1 MMSSPLDDVMY
12 PSDSSTDS
20 KQAKKSYL
28 RLPTFYNEQGTT
40 RPFYLFP
47 LFLLINIITMA
58 DRAIIPGASQ
68 EFLAFLGGASDS
80 PAVVK
85 NNPDAGLGILQAAFM
100 IGYTLAIILSGHY
113 VHKIKWKPL
122 VFFGLCVW
130 WLGVLGS
137 GNAKQYNSFYVLLF
151 SRMATGCSE
160 AAFQVVAPP
169 LIQDR
174 AGKRAGF
181 WLSIFLMGLPLG
193 LSVGYIYGSHMATSE
208 LWGWDWA
215 YYWMC
220 IGSFPLLVVF
230 AFVRD
235 VTNGGVLS
243 GEVVDVEL
251 EGVGSVTAVIID
263 GERDEV
269 DEEDERERSTSLT
282 TATTLEPLLPPL
294 DNNSNSAVDAT
305 SKHHHNNSS
314 AADKKDKFTIL
325 SEVKTCLNSKIL
337 VTLSLGQAA
346 IFGVVTA
353 LGTFGGAFI
362 LALQL
367 FDDEKVA
374 ATWFGITAALAGVIG
389 TPLGGSLVDKILAR
403 YGAGDNDNDG
413 GASSSGLRGEGIDD
427 SLRHPI
433 IASILPRMNALV
445 AAAMLFIFPTLAMQD
460 AAFFLF
466 FLFVGWTLLFATQ
479 TGISICAMLSVKNA
493 HRPNALA
500 FISIA
505 GHLLGDVPLP
515 IILGLIK
522 DRLAP
527 GCKVGED
534 GSFSKPEEC
543 ASQEKGV
550 RATLAIAYVWVLWA
564 LVFFELARRLSRIE
578 IGKRRSDEINSLLLQ
593 EEDSNGASANG
604 EKNNSSFRY
613 YHSKFQPTPQQS
625 GRSLA

>member
-1 MMSSPLDDVMY
+1 MLTV
-12 PSDSSTDS
+12 
-20 KQAKKSYL
+20 
-28 RLPTFYNEQGTT
+28 T
-40 RPFYLFP
+40 RH
-47 LFLLINIITMA
+47 TC
-58 DRAIIPGASQ
+58 IPNQ
-68 EFLAFLGGASDS
+68 Q
-80 PAVVK
+80 
-85 NNPDAGLGILQAAFM
+85 GILQAAFM
-100 IGYTLAIILSGHY
+100 GGYTISIIFSGHY

-174 AGKRAGF
+174 AGTHAGF

-193 LSVGYIYGSHMATSE
+193 LSLGYIYGSHMATSMI
-208 LWGWDWA
+208 WGWDWA

-220 IGSFPLLVVF
+220 IGSFPLLIVF

-235 VTNGGVLS
+235 TTNGGILS
-243 GEVVDVEL
+243 GAGENNDDDD
-251 EGVGSVTAVIID
+251 TATGGMMD
-263 GERDEV
+263 GERREG
-269 DEEDERERSTSLT
+269 EGERRMSST
-282 TATTLEPLLPPL
+282 ATLEPLLPPPT
-294 DNNSNSAVDAT
+294 SAFDALS
-305 SKHHHNNSS
+305 SKHHDEDSG
-314 AADKKDKFTIL
+314 DKKMHKFTIL
-325 SEVKTCLNSKIL
+325 SEVKACLNSKIL

-389 TPLGGSLVDKILAR
+389 TPLGGSFVDKILAR
-403 YGAGDNDNDG
+403 YGVGHDDDDNDG
-413 GASSSGLRGEGIDD
+413 GSGVRGEGVDD

-433 IASILPRMNALV
+433 IASILPGMNALV
-445 AAAMLFIFPTLAMQD
+445 TVAMIFIFPTLAMQNS
-460 AAFFLF
+460 AFFLC

-479 TGISICAMLSVKNA
+479 TGISICAMLSVKKE

-515 IILGLIK
+515 IVLGLIK
-522 DRLAP
+522 DHLAP
-527 GCKVGED
+527 ECKVGED
-534 GSFSKPEEC
+534 GSFSNPNEC

-550 RATLAIAYVWVLWA
+550 RETLAIAYVWVLWSIF
-564 LVFFELARRLSRIE
+564 FFELARRLSRTE
-578 IGKRRSDEINSLLLQ
+578 IGKRRSDEVNPLLLR
-593 EEDSNGASANG
+593 EEDSNGAA
-604 EKNNSSFRY
+604 EKNNSTFQY
-613 YHSKFQPTPQQS
+613 YHSKFQPTPQPSQS
-625 GRSLA
+625 TM

>member
-1 MMSSPLDDVMY
+1 
-12 PSDSSTDS
+12 
-20 KQAKKSYL
+20 
-28 RLPTFYNEQGTT
+28 
-40 RPFYLFP
+40 
-47 LFLLINIITMA
+47 
-58 DRAIIPGASQ
+58 
-68 EFLAFLGGASDS
+68 
-80 PAVVK
+80 
-85 NNPDAGLGILQAAFM
+85 M
-100 IGYTLAIILSGHY
+100 IGYTIAIILSGHY

-122 VFFGLCVW
+122 VFSGLCIW

-151 SRMATGCSE
+151 SRMATGCAE

-174 AGKRAGF
+174 AGDRAGF
-181 WLSIFLMGLPLG
+181 WLSVFLMGLPLG
-193 LSVGYIYGSHMATSE
+193 LSVGYIYGSHMATSV

-220 IGSFPLLVVF
+220 IGSFPLLIVF

-235 VTNGGVLS
+235 KTNGGILS
-243 GEVVDVEL
+243 GEEVEVVEEGL
-251 EGVGSVTAVIID
+251 EEDATILTEAI
-263 GERDEV
+263 V
-269 DEEDERERSTSLT
+269 DETTLTSST
-282 TATTLEPLLPPL
+282 ATLEPLLPPPSRTSSSNITINN
-294 DNNSNSAVDAT
+294 NNSEVTTS
-305 SKHHHNNSS
+305 SKHHNNTSGN
-314 AADKKDKFTIL
+314 DKKDKFTIL

-337 VTLSLGQAA
+337 VSLSLGQAA

-367 FDDEKVA
+367 FNDEKVA

-403 YGAGDNDNDG
+403 YGAGDTADNHNGSG
-413 GASSSGLRGEGIDD
+413 GGVRGEGVDD

-445 AAAMLFIFPTLAMQD
+445 AIGMIFIFPTLAMRN
-460 AAFFLF
+460 AAFFLC

-479 TGISICAMLSVKNA
+479 TGISICAMLSVSKA

-500 FISIA
+500 FLSIA

-515 IILGLIK
+515 IVLGLIK
-522 DRLAP
+522 DKLAP

-534 GSFSKPEEC
+534 GSFSNPDEC
-543 ASQEKGV
+543 SSQEKGV
-550 RATLAIAYVWVLWA
+550 RVTLAIAYAWVLWS

-593 EEDSNGASANG
+593 EDDGADGAAANG
-604 EKNNSSFRY
+604 DKGNNSTFQY
-613 YHSKFQPTPQQS
+613 YHSKFQPTPRQS
-625 GRSLA
+625 S

>member
-1 MMSSPLDDVMY
+1 
-12 PSDSSTDS
+12 
-20 KQAKKSYL
+20 
-28 RLPTFYNEQGTT
+28 
-40 RPFYLFP
+40 
-47 LFLLINIITMA
+47 MA

-68 EFLAFLGGASDS
+68 EFLGFLGGAFDA
-80 PAVVK
+80 PRVVK
-85 NNPDAGLGILQAAFM
+85 DNPDAGLGILQAAFM
-100 IGYTLAIILSGHY
+100 IGYTIAIILSGHY

-122 VFFGLCVW
+122 VFSGLCIW

-174 AGKRAGF
+174 AGARAGF
-181 WLSIFLMGLPLG
+181 WLSVFLMGLPLG
-193 LSVGYIYGSHMATSE
+193 LSVGYIYGSHMATSV

-220 IGSFPLLVVF
+220 IGSFPLLIVF

-235 VTNGGVLS
+235 RTNGGILS
-243 GEVVDVEL
+243 GEE
-251 EGVGSVTAVIID
+251 EK
-263 GERDEV
+263 EEHQEEE
-269 DEEDERERSTSLT
+269 EEDEATTTTDDAVTSST
-282 TATTLEPLLPPL
+282 ATLEPLLPPPRTSSPNITINNN
-294 DNNSNSAVDAT
+294 NNSAQNAS
-305 SKHHHNNSS
+305 SKHHDNSIG
-314 AADKKDKFTIL
+314 DKKDKFTIL

-337 VTLSLGQAA
+337 VSLSLGQAA

-367 FDDEKVA
+367 FNDEKVA

-403 YGAGDNDNDG
+403 YGAGDTDNNDG
-413 GASSSGLRGEGIDD
+413 SGGGGGGVRGEGVDD

-445 AAAMLFIFPTLAMQD
+445 AVGMVFIFPTLAMKD
-460 AAFFLF
+460 AAFFLC

-479 TGISICAMLSVKNA
+479 TGISICAMLSVRKA

-515 IILGLIK
+515 IVLGLIK
-522 DRLAP
+522 DHLAP

-534 GSFSKPEEC
+534 GSFSNPDEC
-543 ASQEKGV
+543 SSQEKGV
-550 RATLAIAYVWVLWA
+550 RATLAIAYVWVLWS
-564 LVFFELARRLSRIE
+564 LVFFEVARRLSRIE
-578 IGKRRSDEINSLLLQ
+578 IGKRRSDEINSLLLL
-593 EEDSNGASANG
+593 EEDSNGAAAANG
-604 EKNNSSFRY
+604 EKNNSTFQY
-613 YHSKFQPTPQQS
+613 YHSKFQPTTPRQS
-625 GRSLA
+625 S

>member
-1 MMSSPLDDVMY
+1 M
-12 PSDSSTDS
+12 
-20 KQAKKSYL
+20 
-28 RLPTFYNEQGTT
+28 G
-40 RPFYLFP
+40 
-47 LFLLINIITMA
+47 
-58 DRAIIPGASQ
+58 
-68 EFLAFLGGASDS
+68 
-80 PAVVK
+80 
-85 NNPDAGLGILQAAFM
+85 
-100 IGYTLAIILSGHY
+100 GYTISIIFSGHY

-122 VFFGLCVW
+122 VFSGLCIW

-174 AGKRAGF
+174 AGGQAVGF

-193 LSVGYIYGSHMATSE
+193 LSLGYIYGSHMATSAM
-208 LWGWDWA
+208 WGWDWA

-220 IGSFPLLVVF
+220 IGSFPLLIVF

-235 VTNGGVLS
+235 TTNGGILS
-243 GEVVDVEL
+243 GAQEEV
-251 EGVGSVTAVIID
+251 
-263 GERDEV
+263 
-269 DEEDERERSTSLT
+269 EEDAEGDDDDDDEQRKRRTSST
-282 TATTLEPLLPPL
+282 ATLEPLLPLSPP
-294 DNNSNSAVDAT
+294 NSAVLTDLS
-305 SKHHHNNSS
+305 SKHHESIHHNKCGG
-314 AADKKDKFTIL
+314 DKKFTIL
-325 SEVKTCLNSKIL
+325 SEVKACLNSKIL
-337 VTLSLGQAA
+337 CSLSLGQAA

-353 LGTFGGAFI
+353 LGTFGGTFI

-367 FDDEKVA
+367 FNDEKEA

-389 TPLGGSLVDKILAR
+389 TPLGGGIIDKILIR
-403 YGAGDNDNDG
+403 YGAGDDNDG
-413 GASSSGLRGEGIDD
+413 SSSGARGEGVDD

-445 AAAMLFIFPTLAMQD
+445 AVGMLFIFPTLAMQN
-460 AAFFLF
+460 AAFFLG

-479 TGISICAMLSVKNA
+479 TGISICAMLSVTKE

-515 IILGLIK
+515 IVLGLIK
-522 DRLAP
+522 DHLAP

-534 GSFSKPEEC
+534 GSYSNPNEC

-578 IGKRRSDEINSLLLQ
+578 IGKRRSEEVNPLLLQ
-593 EEDSNGASANG
+593 EEDSNGAAAGGG
-604 EKNNSSFRY
+604 EKKKSTFQY
-613 YHSKFQPTPQQS
+613 YHSKFHPTPQS
-625 GRSLA
+625 SVA

>member
-1 MMSSPLDDVMY
+1 M
-12 PSDSSTDS
+12 
-20 KQAKKSYL
+20 
-28 RLPTFYNEQGTT
+28 G
-40 RPFYLFP
+40 
-47 LFLLINIITMA
+47 
-58 DRAIIPGASQ
+58 
-68 EFLAFLGGASDS
+68 
-80 PAVVK
+80 
-85 NNPDAGLGILQAAFM
+85 
-100 IGYTLAIILSGHY
+100 GYTISIIFSGHY

-122 VFFGLCVW
+122 VFFSLCVW

-174 AGKRAGF
+174 AGTHAGF

-193 LSVGYIYGSHMATSE
+193 LSLGYIYGSHMATST

-220 IGSFPLLVVF
+220 IGSLPLLIVL

-235 VTNGGVLS
+235 TTNGGILS
-243 GEVVDVEL
+243 GAGEDEDIATIMIGDGRRG
-251 EGVGSVTAVIID
+251 E
-263 GERDEV
+263 GER
-269 DEEDERERSTSLT
+269 RMSSTS
-282 TATTLEPLLPPL
+282 TLEPLLPPI
-294 DNNSNSAVDAT
+294 NNNGAVDA
-305 SKHHHNNSS
+305 SS
-314 AADKKDKFTIL
+314 RNHDDNHGEKMRKFTIL
-325 SEVKTCLNSKIL
+325 SEVKACLNSKIL

-389 TPLGGSLVDKILAR
+389 TPIGGSFVDKILAR
-403 YGAGDNDNDG
+403 YGAGRDG
-413 GASSSGLRGEGIDD
+413 DDDGSGVRVEGVDD

-433 IASILPRMNALV
+433 IASILPGMNALV
-445 AAAMLFIFPTLAMQD
+445 TAAMIFVFPTLAMQN
-460 AAFFLF
+460 AAFFLC

-479 TGISICAMLSVKNA
+479 TGISICAMLSVKKE

-505 GHLLGDVPLP
+505 GHMLGDVPLP
-515 IILGLIK
+515 IVLGLIK
-522 DRLAP
+522 DHLAP

-534 GSFSKPEEC
+534 GSFSNPDAC

-550 RATLAIAYVWVLWA
+550 RETLAIAYVWVLWSI
-564 LVFFELARRLSRIE
+564 VFFELARRLSRIE
-578 IGKRRSDEINSLLLQ
+578 IGKRRSDEVNPLLLR
-593 EEDSNGASANG
+593 EEDSNGAV
-604 EKNNSSFRY
+604 EKNRSTFQY
-613 YHSKFQPTPQQS
+613 YHSKFQPTPQPSQS
-625 GRSLA
+625 TL

>member
-1 MMSSPLDDVMY
+1 
-12 PSDSSTDS
+12 
-20 KQAKKSYL
+20 
-28 RLPTFYNEQGTT
+28 
-40 RPFYLFP
+40 
-47 LFLLINIITMA
+47 MA

-68 EFLAFLGGASDS
+68 EFLGFLVSAADA
-80 PAVVK
+80 PKLVRE
-85 NNPDAGLGILQAAFM
+85 NPDAGLGILQAAFM
-100 IGYTLAIILSGHY
+100 IGYTVAIILSGHY
-113 VHKIKWKPL
+113 VHQIKWKPL
-122 VFFGLCVW
+122 VFSGLCVW

-174 AGKRAGF
+174 AGNRAGF

-193 LSVGYIYGSHMATSE
+193 LSVGYIYGSYLATSE
-208 LWGWDWA
+208 VWGWDWA
-215 YYWMC
+215 YFWMF

-235 VTNGGVLS
+235 TTNGGILS
-243 GEVVDVEL
+243 GDCHGNHSVGIVE
-251 EGVGSVTAVIID
+251 G
-263 GERDEV
+263 GEKRLPETMTT
-269 DEEDERERSTSLT
+269 TS
-282 TATTLEPLLPPL
+282 LEPLLPTP
-294 DNNSNSAVDAT
+294 DNNSAVDAT
-305 SKHHHNNSS
+305 TSKIC
-314 AADKKDKFTIL
+314 DGDGEKLETFTLL
-325 SEVKTCLNSKIL
+325 SELEACLNSKIL

-389 TPLGGSLVDKILAR
+389 TPIGGGLVDKVLER
-403 YGAGDNDNDG
+403 YGVGENDG
-413 GASSSGLRGEGIDD
+413 TISVRGDSVDD

-445 AAAMLFIFPTLAMQD
+445 AVGMVFVFPTLAMQNPT
-460 AAFFLF
+460 FFLC

-479 TGISICAMLSVKNA
+479 TGISICAMLSVSNA

-515 IILGLIK
+515 IVLGFIK
-522 DRLAP
+522 DHLAP
-527 GCKVGED
+527 ACKVGED
-534 GSFSKPEEC
+534 GTFSSPDEC
-543 ASQEKGV
+543 QSQEKGV
-550 RATLAIAYVWVLWA
+550 RSTLAIAYAWVLWS
-564 LVFFELARRLSRIE
+564 LFFFEVARRLTRIE
-578 IGKRRSDEINSLLLQ
+578 IGRRRGSELNSLLLQ
-593 EEDSNGASANG
+593 EEEDSDGTNNVDGV
-604 EKNNSSFRY
+604 KNNSTFRY
-613 YHSKFQPTPQQS
+613 YHSKFRPTPQSRQ
-625 GRSLA
+625 GLA